1 MSTCNL
7 TITRKKQFVAS
18 LASYIVEIDGAV
30 CGKIKNGSSLFC
42 ALDEGIHEVSFRWLG
57 KAYKAPEIYVPQGF
71 KSLNIGLKFNIWT
84 NKLDILL
91 DKSDYEYMQQQ
102 KTIKENLNN
111 TFSFIN
117 SENKTLENFDN
128 FEGLEFEN
136 WCANLLRKN
145 GFFNV
150 EVTKASGDQG
160 VDILAEKNEIKY
172 AIQCKC
178 YSSDLGNSPVQEV
191 HAGKS
196 MYNCHVGA
204 VMTNR
209 YFTSGAKELAKA
221 TGVLLWDR
229 DKLLQMLANNEAHET
244 YKAIDIEPE
253 LVEAIR
259 LVMSVGQASTS
270 ILQRRLT
277 IGYAK
282 AANLVDRMEKLGI
295 ISEFNGAKPRKIIM
309 SKEDITRLLDNIN

>member
-1 MSTCNL
+1 MGL
-7 TITRKKQFVAS
+7 FDLFKKTKPQPS
-18 LASYIVEIDGAV
+18 GENYI
-30 CGKIKNGSSLFC
+30 NFTLRSSLQELC
-42 ALDEGIHEVSFRWLG
+42 EQSKKD
-57 KAYKAPEIYVPQGF
+57 
-71 KSLNIGLKFNIWT
+71 T
-84 NKLDILL
+84 
-91 DKSDYEYMQQQ
+91 
-102 KTIKENLNN
+102 
-111 TFSFIN
+111 
-117 SENKTLENFDN
+117 TLENFDN

-145 GFFNV
+145 GFYNV

-270 ILQRRLT
+270 VLQRRLT